1 MNLYQ
6 QIKADQLSARK
17 TKDKLTTDV
26 LSVLLATADKDLI
39 SRETEDVQHD
49 KMQEIVISANK
60 ALLKSIETFANKPEL
75 VAQYKAEQDV
85 IAKYLPKL
93 LTEDEIKEIV
103 IQNNF
108 IKLPDLMKFLS
119 VNYKGQFDPN
129 LAKQVMKLKRELM
142 AKIAP
147 ILAEEQHKHLREAL
161 MKKQDDSK

>member
-6 QIKADQLSARK
+6 QIKADQLNARK
-17 TKDKLTTDV
+17 AKDKLTTDV

-39 SRETEDVQHD
+39 SRETEAVQHN

-75 VAQYKAEQDV
+75 VAQYKAEQTV

-93 LTEDEIKEIV
+93 LTEDEIKEII

-108 IKLPDLMKFLS
+108 ITLPDLMKFLS
-119 VNYKGQFDPN
+119 ANFKGQFDPT
-129 LAKQVMKLKRELM
+129 LAKQVMELKRE
-142 AKIAP
+142 
-147 ILAEEQHKHLREAL
+147 
-161 MKKQDDSK
+161 